1 MLGSLKNI
9 SRRGWKKL
17 AQWTLFGTAGCIA
30 VAVAMNWLLFRSLG
44 DAALSRAMV
53 SGVVIPIMLAGPL
66 FFYLTLKL
74 RELAVANHRLADVA
88 STDFLT
94 SCLNRGAFSSM
105 VDAWLSATHPSAP
118 RTRGALLV
126 IDADHFKTINDR
138 FGHDQGDE
146 ALRIIAF
153 SIKSVLRAGDLVGR
167 LGGEEFGVFL
177 PGASAENAADIGER
191 IRALIEAASFCPG
204 GRKCKLSVSV
214 GIAAFQDQA
223 PFTDL
228 YRIADERLY
237 EAKNAGRNRIRLAH
251 VPLDEGEARP
261 RLASLH

>member
-1 MLGSLKNI
+1 MLNSLNKI
-9 SRRGWKKL
+9 SRRGWKML
-17 AQWTLFGTAGCIA
+17 AKWTLFGTAGCIV
-30 VAVAMNWLLFRSLG
+30 VAVLMNWLMFRSLG
-44 DAALSRAMV
+44 NAAFSRAMV

-74 RELAVANHRLADVA
+74 RELAIANHKLADAA

-105 VDAWLSATHPSAP
+105 VDAWLSATHPSAA
-118 RTRGALLV
+118 RIRGALLV

-146 ALRIIAF
+146 ALRIIAY
-153 SIKSVLRAGDLVGR
+153 SIKSALRAGDLVGR

-177 PGASAENAADIGER
+177 PGASAENAADVGER
-191 IRALIEAASFCPG
+191 IRAIIEAASFSPN
-204 GRKCKLSVSV
+204 GRRCKLSVSV
-214 GIAAFQDQA
+214 GIAAFQDQV

-251 VPLDEGEARP
+251 VADPDQEAPP
-261 RLASLH
+261 RLSVLH